1 MSTIADIRDELS
13 NAAKPSWVVCQIGA
27 REHYSLAAEFARQ
40 GRLDALVTD
49 VWAPPGSFLARL
61 AGLAGGAGRALQ
73 ERYRDRLADARVLT
87 IGASSLAQEISGR
100 LQMRRA
106 WSWEATHQANQR
118 LGRAFADTLVRS
130 RVLEQLGPR
139 AVFAYSYGALEVLQ
153 AAKAHGATAILG
165 QIDPGLAETKYV
177 EAIAA
182 RHNLPEDSAQI
193 PAPYYWARWR
203 EECAIADRIV
213 VNSAWSRELLISDDI
228 PDAKIMVAPLA
239 FAPKPSAMNVSTPP
253 QVEGPIK
260 LLFLGQVS
268 VRKGILELLEALR
281 SCDHRVVQ
289 LSVVGPM
296 EERVKRLLQTG
307 LPKNVTLFGRVARSE
322 AVEHYRR
329 ADVFVFP
336 THSDG
341 FGLTQLE
348 AMSNGLP
355 VIASRNCGSVVRHA
369 VDGLLLNSVTPQ
381 EIIDAI
387 GWFCTNRRLL
397 GSMKANARE
406 RVADFMPDR
415 IVQCLDAVAMGFS
428 P

>member
-1 MSTIADIRDELS
+1 MRDELS
-13 NAAKPSWVVCQIGA
+13 NTAKPDWVVCQIGA

-49 VWAPPGSFLARL
+49 CWVPPGSLIARL
-61 AGLAGGAGRALQ
+61 ARLAGGAGRALQ
-73 ERYRDRLADARVLT
+73 ERYRDRLSDARVLT
-87 IGASSLAQEISGR
+87 IGAPSLVQEISGR
-100 LQMRRA
+100 LEMRLA
-106 WSWEATHQANQR
+106 WSWEATHQTNQR

-139 AVFAYSYGALEVLQ
+139 VVFAYSYGALEVLQ

-165 QIDPGLAETKYV
+165 QIDPGLGETKYV

-182 RHNLPEDSAQI
+182 GHNLPEDSAQV
-193 PAPYYWARWR
+193 PGPDYWARWR
-203 EECAIADRIV
+203 EECAVADKIV
-213 VNSAWSRELLISDDI
+213 VNSPWSRELLIGEGI
-228 PDAKIMVAPLA
+228 PGAKIMVAPLA
-239 FAPKPSAMNVSTPP
+239 FEAEASTVTVSTPP

-268 VRKGILELLEALR
+268 VRKGILELLEACR
-281 SCDHRVVQ
+281 NFDDHVVH
-289 LSVVGPM
+289 LSVVGPI

-322 AVEHYRR
+322 AIEHYRR
-329 ADVFVFP
+329 ADVFVLP

-381 EIIDAI
+381 EIINSI

-415 IVQCLDAVAMGFS
+415 IVQRLDAVAMGLS

>member
-1 MSTIADIRDELS
+1 MSAIADIRDELS

-49 VWAPPGSFLARL
+49 VWAPPGSFIARL

-73 ERYRDRLADARVLT
+73 ERYRDQLSDARILT
-87 IGASSLAQEISGR
+87 IGVPSLAQEILGR
-100 LQMRRA
+100 LRMRRA
-106 WSWEATHQANQR
+106 WSWDASHQANQR
-118 LGRAFADTLVRS
+118 LGRAFADALVRS
-130 RVLEQLGPR
+130 RVLEQLGSR
-139 AVFAYSYGALEVLQ
+139 AVFAYSYGALEVLRR
-153 AAKAHGATAILG
+153 AKAHGATAILG
-165 QIDPGLAETKYV
+165 QIDPGLGETKYV

-182 RHNLPEDSAQI
+182 RHNLHEDCAQV
-193 PAPYYWARWR
+193 PGPDYWTRWH
-203 EECAIADRIV
+203 EECAVADMIV
-213 VNSAWSRELLISDDI
+213 VNSAWSRDLLISEGI
-228 PDAKIMVAPLA
+228 PAAKITIVPLA
-239 FAPKPSAMNVSTPP
+239 FEPKSCPMIAPAP
-253 QVEGPIK
+253 QEEGPLK

-281 SCDHRVVQ
+281 SFDNHAVH
-289 LSVVGPM
+289 LSVVGPI
-296 EERVKRLLQTG
+296 EERVKGLLHTG
-307 LPKNVTLFGRVARSE
+307 LPKNITLFGRVARSE
-322 AVEHYRR
+322 AIEHYRR

-355 VIASRNCGSVVRHA
+355 VIASRNCGAVVRHA

-387 GWFCTNRRLL
+387 GWFCTNRNLL

-415 IVQCLDAVAMGFS
+415 IVQCLDAVAMGVG